1 MLRHE
6 FKPGKLVA
14 GLAVLS
20 AATVFAGDA
29 GGWWDSPWFVMVPI
43 VCGGLFLA
51 SAVSMAD
58 YSIRRRLSA
67 RAASREKTEAP
78 ASTSGSQAMR

>member
-1 MLRHE
+1 MPLHE

-14 GLAVLS
+14 GLAVLG

-29 GGWWDSPWFVMVPI
+29 GGWWDAPWFVMVPI
-43 VCGGLFLA
+43 ICGGLCLA
-51 SAVSMAD
+51 SAVSLVD
-58 YSIRRRLSA
+58 YRIRRRRSA
-67 RAASREKTEAP
+67 RAASRESTEAP

>member
-6 FKPGKLVA
+6 FRPGKLVA
-14 GLAVLS
+14 GLVVTG

-29 GGWWDSPWFVMVPI
+29 GGWWDTPWFVMIPI
-43 VCGGLFLA
+43 ICGGLSLA

-58 YSIRRRLSA
+58 YRMRRRRLA
-67 RAASREKTEAP
+67 RAASRENTGAP
-78 ASTSGSQAMR
+78 ASTSGSHAMR